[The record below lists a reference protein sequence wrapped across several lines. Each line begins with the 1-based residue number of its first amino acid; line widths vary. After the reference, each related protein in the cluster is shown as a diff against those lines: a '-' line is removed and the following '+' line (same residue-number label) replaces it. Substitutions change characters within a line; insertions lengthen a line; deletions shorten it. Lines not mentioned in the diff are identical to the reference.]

1 MVNKILA
8 TIISFF
14 LPGIGALIQGGE
26 TKKNVGL
33 FIVAIILWI
42 LGLTVSPIISY
53 LYIILSI
60 YSAYDTYQLEP

>member
-14 LPGIGALIQGGE
+14 LPGIGALIQGGD

-33 FIVAIILWI
+33 FAAAIIIWI
-42 LGLTVSPIISY
+42 LGLTINPYISY
-53 LYIILSI
+53 LYVILSI
-60 YSAYDTYQLEP
+60 YSAYDTYQLPE